1 MCKKA
6 LQLVFSLFM
15 FTNAIAGEGDIG
27 ILDLPGTTWVPNLE
41 YSLQWTKD
49 REDLAD
55 KIYGPAFLVDV
66 EMQTIRHEKLKISR
80 LTHPIL
86 NQGKEFTGFEQV
98 INGLG
103 HKVICQFIEITNET
117 DEVGDYLSTDV
128 KCLDELDND
137 RVRESFIY
145 IYKHE
150 GFKTNIISWDRY
162 NNTIVLLYNSTEIP
176 SSPVSS
182 DVTTEALSS
191 SSTSEACGRINL
203 VSRDAG
209 LCDCI
214 VPKIGDGAEAIA
226 LLDWIAQDKEKDDA
240 GFQLSGWFMSSI
252 VKDSTREKEMGRLFG
267 NLGNEKATAFMKCVM

>member
-1 MCKKA
+1 
-6 LQLVFSLFM
+6 M

-103 HKVICQFIEITNET
+103 HKVICQFIEITNKT

-240 GFQLSGWFMSSI
+240 GFQLSGWFMTSI
-252 VKDSTREKEMGRLFG
+252 VQDPTREKEMSLLFREVG
-267 NLGNEKATAFMKCVM
+267 KEKGTAFMQCVMSQ

>member
-1 MCKKA
+1 
-6 LQLVFSLFM
+6 
-15 FTNAIAGEGDIG
+15 
-27 ILDLPGTTWVPNLE
+27 
-41 YSLQWTKD
+41 
-49 REDLAD
+49 
-55 KIYGPAFLVDV
+55 
-66 EMQTIRHEKLKISR
+66 
-80 LTHPIL
+80 
-86 NQGKEFTGFEQV
+86 
-98 INGLG
+98 
-103 HKVICQFIEITNET
+103 
-117 DEVGDYLSTDV
+117 
-128 KCLDELDND
+128 LDND
-137 RVRESFIY
+137 RVRESLIY
-145 IYKHE
+145 IYNDE
-150 GFKTNIISWDRY
+150 DFKTNIIQWERY
-162 NNTIVLLYNSTEIP
+162 NNTIVLSYNSTEIP

-182 DVTTEALSS
+182 EVTTEALSS